1 MFLFKEEGE
10 KKKRLTECA
19 NSQHYLNVE
28 NTKPTKEWV
37 VNAKV
42 EIMYL
47 M

>member
-10 KKKRLTECA
+10 KKRLAECA

-28 NTKPTKEWV
+28 IIKPTKEWV
-37 VNAKV
+37 VNTKV
-42 EIMYL
+42 GIMYL